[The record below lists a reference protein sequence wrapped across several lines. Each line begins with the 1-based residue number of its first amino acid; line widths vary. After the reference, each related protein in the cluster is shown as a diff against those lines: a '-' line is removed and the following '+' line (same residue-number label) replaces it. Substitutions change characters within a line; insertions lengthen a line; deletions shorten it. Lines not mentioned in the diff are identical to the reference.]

1 MRAVDLVD
9 VGSHL
14 DVDSSP
20 LRFGGP
26 MTANEY
32 HLYSAADVAR
42 LARIGAGQVRRWTR
56 PDGDSTRRAL
66 LQPWAGG
73 ALFTFLD
80 VIELQLLGE
89 LRRHGIP
96 LSRIRR
102 CMDRLADRWETSRP
116 FTRREPLERLRTAG
130 LEDLDRQQFV
140 WREIVSPYLNA
151 LEFDER
157 DAQAIR
163 WWPRGAS
170 GAIVVDPA
178 VAFGRPLLAEHRVP
192 TDLLRLGV
200 KAGDSIADL
209 AAAYE
214 IPEEAVREAVDFENA
229 LRAAAATWS
238 SSTPPAGSRP
248 DQRLRGPLVAGRP
261 PIGGG
266 FVDEDR
272 GGHNA
277 RQVRARLH

>member
-1 MRAVDLVD
+1 
-9 VGSHL
+9 
-14 DVDSSP
+14 
-20 LRFGGP
+20 

-56 PDGDSTRRAL
+56 PDGDSTRLAL
-66 LQPWAGG
+66 LQPRAGD

-80 VIELQLLGE
+80 VIELQLIGE

-102 CMDRLADRWETSRP
+102 CMDRLAERWETSRP

-130 LEDLDRQQFV
+130 RHLLLDEGGRLEDLDRQQFV

-200 KAGDSIADL
+200 EAGDSIADL

-229 LRAAAATWS
+229 LRAAA
-238 SSTPPAGSRP
+238 
-248 DQRLRGPLVAGRP
+248 
-261 PIGGG
+261 
-266 FVDEDR
+266 
-272 GGHNA
+272 
-277 RQVRARLH
+277 